1 MWFVRSNWCLSILSS
16 LFPVNDWP
24 SYPVP
29 SVPVVWDFPSRALNI
44 QIYMNK
50 KKKNKN
56 IYRDMVIRSAS
67 ATVCGNVLFN
77 VSGNI
82 KANTAAINETIP

>member
-1 MWFVRSNWCLSILSS
+1 
-16 LFPVNDWP
+16 
-24 SYPVP
+24 
-29 SVPVVWDFPSRALNI
+29 
-44 QIYMNK
+44 MNK
-50 KKKNKN
+50 NKKNKN